1 MIITNDGIMVTISH
15 IVTKLVDEKIYLQ
28 EAISK
33 GIASYGSV
41 AKQLKPE
48 IERELK
54 KEVAH
59 YAIVA
64 ALRRYAE
71 KLNSRFKE
79 IKFTVNN
86 SEVSLKTNIIDISVQ
101 KTPCLFDKLK
111 KIYDVINFDNG
122 DILHIIYGRNTVS
135 IVTNERYKDQICGF
149 LQYEKILCIDE
160 NLVALSF
167 AIDKELVETPGVL
180 FQIVRNF
187 AWENIN
193 IIEIISI
200 DLEMTF
206 IVAEKDAITGYKA
219 LKRLITT

>member
-1 MIITNDGIMVTISH
+1 MVTISH
-15 IVTKLVDEKIYLQ
+15 LVHKLVDEKIYLQ
-28 EAISK
+28 EAIGK
-33 GIASYGSV
+33 GIASYGNV
-41 AKQLKPE
+41 AKRLKPE
-48 IERELK
+48 IEKELK

-71 KLNSRFKE
+71 KLNAQFKE
-79 IKFTVNN
+79 IKFDAGN
-86 SEVSLKTNIIDISVQ
+86 SEVNLKTNIMDITVQ

-111 KIYDVINFDNG
+111 KIYDVINFSQG

-135 IVTNERYKDQICGF
+135 IVTNERYKNQICRF
-149 LQYEKILCIDE
+149 LQFEKIVNIEE

-167 AIDKELVETPGVL
+167 SIDKKLIRTPGVL

-187 AWENIN
+187 AWESIN

-200 DLEMTF
+200 DLEMIF
-206 IVAEKDAITGYKA
+206 VVSEEDAVVGYKA
-219 LKRLITT
+219 LQRLIT

>member
-1 MIITNDGIMVTISH
+1 MVTVSH
-15 IVTKLVDEKIYLQ
+15 IVNKLVDEKIYLQ
-28 EAISK
+28 EAIAK

-48 IERELK
+48 IEKELK

-79 IKFTVNN
+79 IKFTANN

-111 KIYDVINFDNG
+111 KIYDIINFDNG

-135 IVTNERYKDQICGF
+135 IVTNEKYKDQICRF
-149 LQYEKILCIDE
+149 LQFEKILCIDE

-167 AIDKELVETPGVL
+167 VIDKELVETPGVL

-206 IVAEKDAITGYKA
+206 IVAEKDAIIGYKA